1 MKKLMSWINATSI
14 ALIVLGV
21 IHLIATIMVVPMFQN
36 LVKEQFSVFIF
47 MYLATGLGTILP
59 GLISKLQV
67 RELKEKNKRAWMT
80 LLICSI
86 YTVIFGTGGIF
97 FMTDNPFAYLGFII
111 GISLLIP
118 TLLIKK
124 QL

>member
-86 YTVIFGTGGIF
+86 YTVIFGTGGII

>member
-1 MKKLMSWINATSI
+1 
-14 ALIVLGV
+14 
-21 IHLIATIMVVPMFQN
+21 
-36 LVKEQFSVFIF
+36 VKEQFNVFIF

-67 RELKEKNKRAWMT
+67 RGLKEKNKRAWMT

-86 YTVIFGTGGIF
+86 YTVIFGIGGII

-118 TLLIKK
+118 TLLTKK